1 MIHLTLRRARLLG
14 AAALFPLAA
23 LTMAPANAGSV
34 APANAVT
41 GVELAQAQAAPAAV
55 DEAQLEIFVTAAKA
69 IVALRRQYE
78 PRLAAAGSQAEAD
91 ALIQEARGLMATAI
105 TDAGISVDN
114 YMAIAN
120 TAQTDPALRK
130 RIETAV
136 GATR

>member
-1 MIHLTLRRARLLG
+1 MIHMTLHRARLLG

-23 LTMAPANAGSV
+23 LTMAPANAGPG
-34 APANAVT
+34 A
-41 GVELAQAQAAPAAV
+41 ELAQAQTAPSPV
-55 DEAQLEIFVTAAKA
+55 DEPQLEIFVTAAKS

-120 TAQTDPALRK
+120 AAQSDPALRQ

-136 GATR
+136 GASR

>member
-1 MIHLTLRRARLLG
+1 MIHSLTGCARLMG
-14 AAALFPLAA
+14 AAVLFTGALAISPA
-23 LTMAPANAGSV
+23 TGAPGA
-34 APANAVT
+34 
-41 GVELAQAQAAPAAV
+41 ELAQAQTAPV
-55 DEAQLEIFVTAAKA
+55 SEADLATFVTAAKS

-78 PRLAAAGSQAEAD
+78 PRMAAAASQAHAD

-105 TDAGISVDN
+105 TDAGTTIER

-120 TAQTDPALRK
+120 AAQADPALRK

>member
-1 MIHLTLRRARLLG
+1 MILMTLHRARLLG

-23 LTMAPANAGSV
+23 LTMGPANAG
-34 APANAVT
+34 P
-41 GVELAQAQAAPAAV
+41 GVELAQAQTAPSPV
-55 DEAQLEIFVTAAKA
+55 DEAQVAIFVTAAKS

-105 TDAGISVDN
+105 TDAGISVEN

-120 TAQTDPALRK
+120 AAQEDPALRQ
-130 RIETAV
+130 RIEAEV
-136 GATR
+136 GEAR